1 MTRPA
6 RKMMSSAESAIPK
19 YIIVAAIGFGVV
31 AMVSD
36 LDEEY
41 FGLAAWQ

>member
-1 MTRPA
+1 
-6 RKMMSSAESAIPK
+6 MSSAESAIPQ
-19 YIIVAAIGFGVV
+19 YIIVAALGFGVV

-41 FGLAAWQ
+41 VGLAAWQ